1 MATNALELESAS
13 CAVNRWYVCTNL
25 LMWSPHG
32 MRAEA
37 VEISTEQIRHGAF
50 GGARRTSLVYL
61 GTCSLACFQYP
72 SRSKAVM
79 PLTRTFTD
87 QEFADQA
94 LLSGKAKLIQSASPP
109 LQRTH
114 LQVPENCKTTP
125 IPTYLRLWLR

>member
-1 MATNALELESAS
+1 MVTYALELESAS

-25 LMWSPHG
+25 LIWSPDG
-32 MRAEA
+32 MRPWRSLRSKFDTELLAERG
-37 VEISTEQIRHGAF
+37 EH
-50 GGARRTSLVYL
+50 L

-109 LQRTH
+109 LQRTP